1 MSELISSLPDLDF
14 PDRLYLHSD
23 TYGGDAIWSLSPDID
38 AIITTHIRS
47 GIKHVV
53 REFDIFGREKI
64 TDHILRAALKL
75 HDERKNAGTTGI
87 FINSAPRTKKNS
99 NGEPFYRAETDN
111 GVRIVST
118 PLEALSAIKGRVTR
132 LQHLSNEDNELYD
145 ALIEQFRSSI
155 AVILLASN
163 HGIPLIEDD
172 PNIIP
177 DYPSGCRLAYVD
189 RFKNLVLHEHAA
201 EDPESVRKIIRE
213 CVGRVCQLN
222 IGGIRQKV
230 IIGTSLSQA
239 DPGSLAAYCN
249 DGNIEVITK
258 WSPEWNARK
267 KLQYA
272 AFEQFH
278 RPEIGA
284 RVSIKP

>member
-14 PDRLYLHSD
+14 PDRIYLHSD
-23 TYGGDAIWSLSPDID
+23 TYGGDAVWSLSPDID

-75 HDERKNAGTTGI
+75 HDERKNVGTTGI

-99 NGEPFYRAETDN
+99 NGEPFYRAETDH
-111 GVRIVST
+111 GVRIVAT

-132 LQHLSNEDNELYD
+132 LQHLSNEDNVLYN
-145 ALIEQFRSSI
+145 ALIQQFRSSI

-172 PNIIP
+172 PSIIP

-189 RFKNLVLHEHAA
+189 RFKNLVLNEHAA
-201 EDPESVRKIIRE
+201 KAPEGVRKIIRE

-222 IGGIRQKV
+222 IGGVRRNVTIE
-230 IIGTSLSQA
+230 TSLSQA
-239 DPGSLAAYCN
+239 DPGSLAAYGN
-249 DGNIEVITK
+249 DGNIEVVSK
-258 WSPEWNARK
+258 WAPEWNVK
-267 KLQYA
+267 EKLKHA
-272 AFEQFH
+272 AFEIFL

-284 RVSIKP
+284 QVLIKP

>member
-1 MSELISSLPDLDF
+1 MSKLLSHPIDLDF

-23 TYGGDAIWSLSPDID
+23 TYGGDAMWSLSPDID

-64 TDHILRAALKL
+64 TDHILRTALRL
-75 HDERKNAGTTGI
+75 HNERKNAGTTGV

-132 LQHLSNEDNELYD
+132 LQHLSNEDNELYN
-145 ALIEQFRSSI
+145 AIIEQFRSSI
-155 AVILLASN
+155 VVVLLASN

-172 PNIIP
+172 PSIIP

-189 RFKNLVLHEHAA
+189 RFKNLVLHEHAV
-201 EDPESVRKIIRE
+201 EDPKSVRKIIRE
-213 CVGRVCQLN
+213 CVGGVCQLS
-222 IGGIRQKV
+222 IGGVRRNV
-230 IIGTSLSQA
+230 PIGTSLSEA
-239 DPGSLAAYCN
+239 NPGSLAAYCN
-249 DGNIEVITK
+249 DGNIEVISK
-258 WSPEWNARK
+258 WAPEWDVK
-267 KLQYA
+267 EKLKHA
-272 AFEQFH
+272 AFEQFR
-278 RPEIGA
+278 RPEIGTG
-284 RVSIKP
+284 VSIKP